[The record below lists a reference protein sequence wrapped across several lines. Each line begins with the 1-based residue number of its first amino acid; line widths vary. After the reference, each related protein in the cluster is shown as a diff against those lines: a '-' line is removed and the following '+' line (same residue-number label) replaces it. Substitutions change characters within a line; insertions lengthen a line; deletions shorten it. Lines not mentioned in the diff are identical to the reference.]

1 MWLFNLLFSSLS
13 QLWYVKVQISR
24 SVSVSPLEFE
34 ITRVDSTLYRR
45 QNLLS
50 TEFSINTENFHP
62 WKCQRKGERQNS
74 SQMRGKI
81 EIKEDEG
88 KKQRSIQI
96 YIEPILTIVLLNPHM
111 PCLSKQCRSRS
122 VGFLRSQLI
131 WICTVYHSICELV
144 STTWIKLSDW
154 LTIRSGHGI
163 LFSRQG
169 FTWPPFPHL
178 LQV

>member
-1 MWLFNLLFSSLS
+1 
-13 QLWYVKVQISR
+13 
-24 SVSVSPLEFE
+24 
-34 ITRVDSTLYRR
+34 
-45 QNLLS
+45 
-50 TEFSINTENFHP
+50 
-62 WKCQRKGERQNS
+62 
-74 SQMRGKI
+74 MREKK

-88 KKQRSIQI
+88 KKQRPIQI
-96 YIEPILTIVLLNPHM
+96 HVYIYIYRTITNPCPAEPNGLTGPYYLN
-111 PCLSKQCRSRS
+111 S
-122 VGFLRSQLI
+122 VKTHSVKTGEKLRTHICPALANSVDPDQLASEQLI
-131 WICTVYHSICELV
+131 WIYTVCHSICELV